1 MPQINPQM
9 RQEAQQQTN
18 QLLQLLSSLLQTAP
32 QQQAQMEAV
41 QGDIRANQ
49 QRMGG
54 GGGGQSQKPQANA
67 YQKGFDKALNESG
80 YAHASEAIMK
90 GADPMMVANQS
101 SQMGVQQSQQNMA
114 PLLQSLLSMAQQP
127 QQQPQQQITPI
138 QQQAQNIVKPAT
150 GPLGKVF
157 EAAGFGSQT
166 KQRQLGNLSKAQ
178 EIMGQQ
184 PLQQADREKN
194 RMSVDLEEMKAIY
207 SKNSELSKEDRKNT
221 FDQISNIIKE
231 PTLSGESATKKLI
244 ANQGLEAATNILSG
258 MEEFGDS
265 YINNLSTPN
274 SYEGQKLAAFGNML
288 QEANARIPGGA
299 TLSKN
304 ELEFA
309 KAITTPTGRRAIVT
323 NPKFAKE
330 MTQSLVKKFKNILKD
345 IDPYSDNRSAY
356 KKARQSGYSNE
367 EIAKFWKSKGIIQ

>member
-1 MPQINPQM
+1 MPQISNQM
-9 RQEAQQQTN
+9 RQEAQQQPN

-32 QQQAQMEAV
+32 QQQAQMGV
-41 QGDIRANQ
+41 IQSDISANQ

-54 GGGGQSQKPQANA
+54 DGGGQPQKPQANA
-67 YQKGFDKALNESG
+67 YQKGVDKALNESG

-90 GADPMMVANQS
+90 GADPMMIANQS
-101 SQMGVQQSQQNMA
+101 SQMGMQQSQQNMA
-114 PLLQSLLSMAQQP
+114 PLLQSLLSMSQQP
-127 QQQPQQQITPI
+127 QQQPQQQQTQPQYGKTSMGLLSRLVGKDLNPENTGLQLDNQIK
-138 QQQAQNIVKPAT
+138 QQQLR
-150 GPLGKVF
+150 G
-157 EAAGFGSQT
+157 E
-166 KQRQLGNLSKAQ
+166 
-178 EIMGQQ
+178 Q
-184 PLQQADREKN
+184 PLQQGDREKN
-194 RMSVDLEEMKAIY
+194 KMSVDLEEMKAIY

-265 YINNLSTPN
+265 YIKNLSTPN

-330 MTQSLVKKFKNILKD
+330 MTQSLVKKFKNIIKD
-345 IDPYSDNRSAY
+345 IDPYSDNRNAY

-367 EIAKFWKSKGIIQ
+367 EIADFWKSKGIIQ